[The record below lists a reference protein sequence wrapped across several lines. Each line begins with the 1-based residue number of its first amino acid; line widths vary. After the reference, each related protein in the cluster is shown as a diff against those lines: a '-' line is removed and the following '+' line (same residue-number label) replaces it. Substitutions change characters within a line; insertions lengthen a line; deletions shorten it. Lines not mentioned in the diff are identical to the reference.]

1 MAIPWLAAFKVIP
14 WKEVVTA
21 APSILEGTRKLWNTV
36 SHTERQAPAPAE
48 PARGADSAGPDRFSA
63 IDTRVRALEA
73 RTTEIAREAVSS
85 ANLMRSL
92 AEQNAQLVKAVEILR
107 RRTRR
112 LVWFSLVLAAAG
124 CILFLWV
131 VLRG

>member
-21 APSILEGTRKLWNTV
+21 APSILEGTRKLWNSV
-36 SHTERQAPAPAE
+36 SHTEQRAPAPAE
-48 PARGADSAGPDRFSA
+48 PAREAGSAGADRLAA
-63 IDTRVRALEA
+63 IDTRVGALEA

-92 AEQNAQLVKAVEILR
+92 AEQNAQLVNAVEILR

-112 LVWFSLVLAAAG
+112 LIWASLVLAAG
-124 CILFLWV
+124 VCMLFLWV
-131 VLRG
+131 ILR